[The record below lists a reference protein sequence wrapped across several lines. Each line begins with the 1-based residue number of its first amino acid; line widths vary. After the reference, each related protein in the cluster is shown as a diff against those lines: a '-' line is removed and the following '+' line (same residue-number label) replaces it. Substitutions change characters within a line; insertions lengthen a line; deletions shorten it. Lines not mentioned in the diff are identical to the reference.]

1 MSTDPQQEDFDPG
14 LDQGEESALDLPGG
28 DFAGDRIARLEADLA
43 EAEKNALRH
52 QAELENSRRRMRRE
66 SEDLVRYALGP
77 LMLDVLEG
85 LDNLDRALQALGA
98 NPQTAADSS
107 LASGVA
113 MVAQQL
119 NQALARHGCVAIEAA
134 GQPFDPQLHQAVQ
147 MLPSPAVPA
156 NQVLQVLRAGYRLH
170 DRVLRP
176 AQVIVSTG

>member
-1 MSTDPQQEDFDPG
+1 MSTDPQQEDFDPVLELG
-14 LDQGEESALDLPGG
+14 GESALDASG
-28 DFAGDRIARLEADLA
+28 DAFAGDRIARLENDLA
-43 EAEKNALRH
+43 AAEKNALRH

-66 SEDLVRYALGP
+66 SEELVRYALGP

-85 LDNLDRALQALGA
+85 LDNLDRALQVRGTA
-98 NPQTAADSS
+98 PSAADSS

-119 NQALARHGCVAIEAA
+119 NQALAGHGCIAIEAA

-147 MLPSPAVPA
+147 MLPSADVPA
-156 NQVLQVLRAGYRLH
+156 NHVLQVLRAGYRLH

>member
-1 MSTDPQQEDFDPG
+1 MSTDPSQEDFDPV
-14 LDQGEESALDLPGG
+14 LDRGGESALDVSG
-28 DFAGDRIARLEADLA
+28 DAFAGSRIARLENELAD
-43 EAEKNALRH
+43 AEKRALLH

-66 SEDLVRYALGP
+66 SEELVRYALGP

-85 LDNLDRALQALGA
+85 LDNLDRALQALGT
-98 NPQTAADSS
+98 PSSSAADSS

-119 NQALARHGCVAIEAA
+119 GQALARHGCLAIDAA

-147 MLPSPAVPA
+147 MLPSPDVAP
-156 NQVLQVLRAGYRLH
+156 NHVLQVLRAGYRLH